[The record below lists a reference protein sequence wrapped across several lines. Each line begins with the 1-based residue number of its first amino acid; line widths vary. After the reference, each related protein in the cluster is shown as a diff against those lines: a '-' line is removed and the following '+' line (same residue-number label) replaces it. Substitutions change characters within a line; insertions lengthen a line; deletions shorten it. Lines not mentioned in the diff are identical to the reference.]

1 MKFLLYLFLIISL
14 VPVIFLGIIYASAFI
29 SSIFGTEPLGS
40 FIILILIIVLLVLNY
55 SIKSQ
60 KFKKN

>member
-14 VPVIFLGIIYASAFI
+14 VPVIFLGIIYTSAFI

-40 FIILILIIVLLVLNY
+40 FIILISIIILFTLLHLIKN
-55 SIKSQ
+55 
-60 KFKKN
+60 FKKTKL

>member
-14 VPVIFLGIIYASAFI
+14 VPVIFLGIIYASTFI